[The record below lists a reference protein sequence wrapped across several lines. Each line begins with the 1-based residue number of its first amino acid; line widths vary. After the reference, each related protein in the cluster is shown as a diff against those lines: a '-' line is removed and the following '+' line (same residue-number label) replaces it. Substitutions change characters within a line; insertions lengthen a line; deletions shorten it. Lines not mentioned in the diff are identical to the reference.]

1 MPIEQLTYAQIAERL
16 SVTPE
21 AVRAL
26 VRRLHLPRLRGNDGK
41 TLIAI
46 DLAEVRHRP
55 LPARSPRGGQ
65 PVTDLV
71 ATLKERT
78 QILEAEL
85 AAEQA
90 ELAAEQ
96 QRSAGHRAD
105 YEHERERADRMV
117 ATQDRLVTELE
128 ALHALLE
135 AARPVTPQTWW
146 EMTWRERLRWLRS
159 AG

>member
-1 MPIEQLTYAQIAERL
+1 MATIEQLTYTEIGARL
-16 SVTPE
+16 GVTAE

-26 VRRLHLPRLRGNDGK
+26 VWRHHLPRLRGNDGK
-41 TLIAI
+41 TLVAI
-46 DLAEVRHRP
+46 DLDEVRHKP
-55 LPARSPRGGQ
+55 LPARSPRGHQ
-65 PVTDLV
+65 PVTE
-71 ATLKERT
+71 TLARL
-78 QILEAEL
+78 QARIAGLE
-85 AAEQA
+85 A